1 MHVVSRSF
9 GIIDCGELNRGRTVV
24 SYRYIS
30 GLHATARRSP
40 HHGRR
45 DPIPVP
51 LTARRRND
59 RQETSNHRQ
68 PAGRGVPSCAC
79 AVALLI
85 ERRAFKSPSVT
96 D

>member
-9 GIIDCGELNRGRTVV
+9 GIIDCGGLNRGRTVV

-30 GLHATARRSP
+30 GL
-40 HHGRR
+40 
-45 DPIPVP
+45 PVP